1 MREVKPDTD
10 TEIEYRRLLLE
21 QDDDTTNVPD
31 PLSNPQSLRTP
42 IEVFYVA

>member
-1 MREVKPDTD
+1 MRELKPDA
-10 TEIEYRRLLLE
+10 EIQYRRLLLE

-31 PLSNPQSLRTP
+31 PLSNPQTLSTP